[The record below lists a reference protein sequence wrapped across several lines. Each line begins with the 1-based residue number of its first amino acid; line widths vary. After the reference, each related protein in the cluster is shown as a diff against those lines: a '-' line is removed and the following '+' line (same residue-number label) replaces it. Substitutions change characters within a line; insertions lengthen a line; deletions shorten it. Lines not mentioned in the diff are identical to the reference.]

1 MVRLINAR
9 QANGDWLDIEIAA
22 GRITS
27 ARVGGNPSK
36 SQVVSPIPLM
46 SVGDFSALPDSTVV
60 DAGGR
65 TLLPAA
71 IDVHVHSRDPGLTH
85 KEDWHS
91 LARGAWRGGVIAVAD
106 MPNTLPP
113 TMTKPAVIEKAE
125 RARASGLEH
134 AFFLGVGLSNI
145 NELRGLLL
153 DSELPLCGLKVFY
166 GRTTGELL
174 YDDLETLARM
184 LPDHGE
190 KVVVFHSEDQ
200 CTIDCNHKR
209 FSRQLHDTNN
219 AAFSVHSEIRS
230 SDAAHTSTRTIL
242 EWARTTYRRPIHIAH
257 ISTALEVE
265 LVAEARSRGVPVTCE
280 VAPHHLL
287 FSTADYERLGPLVKM
302 NPPLRSPEEVEALSR
317 LFAQG
322 AIDIFATDHAPHT
335 LAEKYADVAHSP
347 SGVPG
352 VELFYQL
359 LIACSKRF
367 GLSLDQA
374 VEMASAAPARLLG
387 WKHKGSLTPGRDADF
402 VVLGDEEHT
411 ILSQD
416 VVSKC
421 GWTPYAGWHVPRDV
435 VATWNRGRQVYCGPN
450 HETGVP

>member
-9 QANGDWLDIEIAA
+9 QANGDWFDMDIDG
-22 GRITS
+22 GRIVS
-27 ARVGGNPSK
+27 IKNIHNNLKEQDK
-36 SQVVSPIPLM
+36 STVPLM
-46 SVGDFSALPDSTVV
+46 SVGDFAALPQGTVV

-65 TLLPAA
+65 TVLPAA

-85 KEDWHS
+85 KEDWHT

-106 MPNTLPP
+106 MPNTLPA
-113 TMTKPAVIEKAE
+113 TMTRSAVMEKAE

-134 AFFLGVGLSNI
+134 AFFLGVGLGNI
-145 NELRGLLL
+145 NEIRSLLL
-153 DSELPLCGLKVFY
+153 DQELPLCGLKVFY

-174 YDDLETLARM
+174 YDDLETLARV

-200 CTIDCNHKR
+200 CTIDCNHQR
-209 FSRQLHDTNN
+209 FSRQLTETGN
-219 AAFSVHSEIRS
+219 AAFAVHSAIRS
-230 SDAAHTSTRTIL
+230 SDAAHASTRTII

-257 ISTALEVE
+257 ISTAVEVE
-265 LVAEARSRGVPVTCE
+265 LVAEARARGVPVTCE

-322 AIDIFATDHAPHT
+322 AIEIFATDHAPHT

-352 VELFYQL
+352 VELYYQL

-367 GLSLDQA
+367 GMSLDRA
-374 VEMASAAPARLLG
+374 VAMATSAPANLLG
-387 WKHKGSLTPGRDADF
+387 WRHKGRLAPGNDADF
-402 VVLGDEEHT
+402 VIIGDDEHT
-411 ILSQD
+411 IVTQD

-421 GWTPYAGWHVPRDV
+421 GWTPYAGWHVPCDV
-435 VATWNRGRQVYCGPN
+435 LGTWNRGRQVYSRAN
-450 HETGVP
+450 HETGVS